1 MKKILLLIILFC
13 SLTGYGQTAVESIL
27 RGNQFYQESQF
38 EQAEAQYRQALE
50 YDPNNE
56 KAKYNLANALQKQK
70 KYQEAV
76 SILGELGQTSKD
88 PAIKSAAYYNQ
99 GVAHSQMKN
108 LEESIESYKKSL
120 RLNPGDKEARE
131 NLEKALLAQKNKQ
144 KQKNQQD
151 KQKNPNMSQKEAE
164 QKLKMLQQKEKEL
177 HQRKDKQNQGS
188 GQSQDW

>member
-1 MKKILLLIILFC
+1 MKKFLLLFACFYSI
-13 SLTGYGQTAVESIL
+13 SSYAQTAVESIL
-27 RGNQFYQESQF
+27 RGNQFYRDAQF

-50 YDPNNE
+50 YDPSND

-70 KYQEAV
+70 KYQEAIRV
-76 SILGELGQTSKD
+76 LAELGETTKD
-88 PAIKSAAYYNQ
+88 DSLKSAAYYNQ

-120 RLNPGDKEARE
+120 RLNPNDKEARE
-131 NLEKALLAQKNKQ
+131 NLEKALLALKNKQ
-144 KQKNQQD
+144 KQKSQD

-164 QKLKMLQQKEKEL
+164 QKLKQLQQKEKEL
-177 HQRKDKQNQGS
+177 HEKKDKQNQGS